1 MGEATIIEVFREEA
15 REILQNLEEDILSLE
30 EEQDQDVVNRLF
42 RAFHTL
48 KGSSGIAGF
57 DSVSEFTHAVE
68 SRLDK
73 VRGGSEKVSR
83 GLIDMLLQSLD
94 WVREALFGDGEDSD
108 RKNAIIGKLNGES
121 ALAAAELMTGA
132 VQEPSAK
139 YYRVAFT
146 FREDIFNFGID
157 PLSILE
163 DLEKLGSFCEIIV
176 RKQKINALSS
186 FDPEKCDMSW
196 IVILETERAVDAINA
211 VFMFVRD
218 DNEIVIDDITSRY
231 SPKNKAGTDERI
243 GDILV
248 RKGILT
254 DRELESVL
262 KDQDTKNLKV
272 GELIIKKGLAT
283 SKELSEALNTQ
294 DEVRKKIDSSTV
306 RVDTVKLDGI
316 MNLLGEIVI
325 GQSGISRLVDD
336 MDDEKGNTFKNA
348 LYGLDRITRE
358 FQEQIMSI
366 RMIQVGPTFAQ
377 FRRIVR
383 DMSKQ
388 EGKSIHLEVRGAETE
403 LDKTVIEKISDP
415 LKHMIRNAVGHG
427 IESPDERERAG
438 KNPEATISLNAY
450 HQEGNVYIEVSDD
463 GRGLDL
469 DRIKERALLR
479 GLLKKGEDVPREKL
493 VSMIFMPGFSTTDS
507 VGELSGRGV
516 GMDVVKNN
524 ISDLRGTVDIVTEKG
539 KGTTIRIKLP
549 LTMAIIEG
557 MLCRV
562 GRSVFIIPLLSI
574 VESIKPKR
582 EDIRSVEKQGE
593 VVQVRGE
600 YVSLI
605 RLYDYYGIKPEKE
618 NPWDALLIIVE
629 STGTKLALMVDD
641 LIGQQQVVIK
651 SLDSY
656 ITKDRSISG
665 AAIMGD
671 GTVALIVDI
680 HGLLNDLSG
689 R

>member
-1 MGEATIIEVFREEA
+1 
-15 REILQNLEEDILSLE
+15 
-30 EEQDQDVVNRLF
+30 
-42 RAFHTL
+42 
-48 KGSSGIAGF
+48 
-57 DSVSEFTHAVE
+57 
-68 SRLDK
+68 
-73 VRGGSEKVSR
+73 
-83 GLIDMLLQSLD
+83 
-94 WVREALFGDGEDSD
+94 
-108 RKNAIIGKLNGES
+108 
-121 ALAAAELMTGA
+121 
-132 VQEPSAK
+132 
-139 YYRVAFT
+139 
-146 FREDIFNFGID
+146 
-157 PLSILE
+157 
-163 DLEKLGSFCEIIV
+163 
-176 RKQKINALSS
+176 
-186 FDPEKCDMSW
+186 
-196 IVILETERAVDAINA
+196 
-211 VFMFVRD
+211 
-218 DNEIVIDDITSRY
+218 
-231 SPKNKAGTDERI
+231 
-243 GDILV
+243 
-248 RKGILT
+248 
-254 DRELESVL
+254 
-262 KDQDTKNLKV
+262 
-272 GELIIKKGLAT
+272 
-283 SKELSEALNTQ
+283 
-294 DEVRKKIDSSTV
+294 
-306 RVDTVKLDGI
+306 
-316 MNLLGEIVI
+316 
-325 GQSGISRLVDD
+325 
-336 MDDEKGNTFKNA
+336 
-348 LYGLDRITRE
+348 
-358 FQEQIMSI
+358 
-366 RMIQVGPTFAQ
+366 MIQVGPTFAQ
-377 FRRIVR
+377 FRRFVR

-388 EGKSIHLEVRGAETE
+388 EGKLIHLEVRGAETE

-415 LKHMIRNAVGHG
+415 LKHMIRNAVDHG
-427 IESPDERERAG
+427 IETPDERERAG
-438 KNPEATISLNAY
+438 KNPEATIQLNAY

-463 GRGLDL
+463 GWGLDL
-469 DRIKERALLR
+469 ERIRERALTR
-479 GLLKKGEDVPREKL
+479 GLLKKGEDASREKL
-493 VSMIFMPGFSTTDS
+493 VSMVFMPGFSTADS

-524 ISDLRGTVDIVTEKG
+524 ISELRGTVDIVTEKG

-562 GRSVFIIPLLSI
+562 GRSVYIIPLLSI

-605 RLYDYYGIKPEKE
+605 RLYEYYGIKPEKE